1 MIKFIYIYIYIYI
14 YRHIGY
20 IRYIVYRATSN
31 VTKYELQK
39 SNMSIIRMNTEI
51 EGVLVISYKNHEL
64 QKGTNVRKRIK

>member
-1 MIKFIYIYIYIYI
+1 MIKFYIYIYIYI

-20 IRYIVYRATSN
+20 IVYIATSN
-31 VTKYELQK
+31 VAKYELPK
-39 SNMSIIRMNTEI
+39 SNMSTIRINTEI